1 MFNSVTYLLAAHTS
15 LSYSDTNQNITIEMA
30 SYSAIAAPQQHQLSV
45 PSSCRGETQ
54 SETSSTDS
62 EMSNLHTI
70 AAQLGM
76 NMKELSIDQFKV
88 EREKLE
94 TMMTG
99 GCSGRIGNLPNELE
113 ININSNTHPQKNV
126 LKQGHRRLR
135 SSSATSWRRRPRT
148 SNGRDDSR

>member
-1 MFNSVTYLLAAHTS
+1 
-15 LSYSDTNQNITIEMA
+15 MA
-30 SYSAIAAPQQHQLSV
+30 SYSAIAAAYPKQPQQHQLSV

-99 GCSGRIGNLPNELE
+99 G
-113 ININSNTHPQKNV
+113 
-126 LKQGHRRLR
+126 
-135 SSSATSWRRRPRT
+135 
-148 SNGRDDSR
+148 

>member
-1 MFNSVTYLLAAHTS
+1 
-15 LSYSDTNQNITIEMA
+15 MA
-30 SYSAIAAPQQHQLSV
+30 SYSAIAAAYPKPPSHQLNQLSV
-45 PSSCRGETQ
+45 ASSCRGETQ

-99 GCSGRIGNLPNELE
+99 KFSVFNFRQSSDILIISKHCSFKLEL
-113 ININSNTHPQKNV
+113 
-126 LKQGHRRLR
+126 
-135 SSSATSWRRRPRT
+135 SSSNLFLHYHSSSSSVTTINRRMR
-148 SNGRDDSR
+148 

>member
-1 MFNSVTYLLAAHTS
+1 
-15 LSYSDTNQNITIEMA
+15 MA
-30 SYSAIAAPQQHQLSV
+30 SYSSIAANYPKPQPHQLTV

-76 NMKELSIDQFKV
+76 NMKELSIEQFKV

-99 GCSGRIGNLPNELE
+99 ES
-113 ININSNTHPQKNV
+113 
-126 LKQGHRRLR
+126 
-135 SSSATSWRRRPRT
+135 
-148 SNGRDDSR
+148 

>member
-1 MFNSVTYLLAAHTS
+1 
-15 LSYSDTNQNITIEMA
+15 MA
-30 SYSAIAAPQQHQLSV
+30 SYSSIAAAYPKQQHQQQQLSV

-99 GCSGRIGNLPNELE
+99 
-113 ININSNTHPQKNV
+113 K
-126 LKQGHRRLR
+126 
-135 SSSATSWRRRPRT
+135 SSFQL
-148 SNGRDDSR
+148 